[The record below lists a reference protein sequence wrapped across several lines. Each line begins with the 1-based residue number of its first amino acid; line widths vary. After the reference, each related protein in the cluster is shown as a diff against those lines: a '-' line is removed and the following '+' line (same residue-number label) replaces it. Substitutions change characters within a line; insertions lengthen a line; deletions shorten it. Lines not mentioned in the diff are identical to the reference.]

1 MTVIGAFLQQP
12 SRNADLFLA
21 CFSIDDY
28 FHVEDHREW
37 TFFIGSPEFIEPW
50 WDKLPAK
57 VVLSC
62 IFLIGWPL
70 RMSYKGRVGKH
81 NVEVKKAVFVEYSS
95 QDEGVSLS
103 ATPGSSANNNT
114 NTNNNHNATNNS
126 STNTNNENNNGAA
139 RKSDDIHCNGDN
151 STDNDD
157 GDEDEDDGGDAKNA
171 TQHDV
176 INCDAKSSRLDGAP
190 MNNR

>member
-1 MTVIGAFLQQP
+1 MAL
-12 SRNADLFLA
+12 
-21 CFSIDDY
+21 CSIDDY

-37 TFFIGSPEFIEPW
+37 TFFIGTPEYIEPW

-62 IFLIGWPL
+62 IFLIGWPF

-103 ATPGSSANNNT
+103 ATPGSNNANN
-114 NTNNNHNATNNS
+114 NTNNNHNTVERANNNNSNNS
-126 STNTNNENNNGAA
+126 SANENNNGAA
-139 RKSDDIHCNGDN
+139 RKNDDVHCNGGN
-151 STDNDD
+151 SSDNDD
-157 GDEDEDDGGDAKNA
+157 DDGDDDGDGDAKNIA
-171 TQHDV
+171 QRDV
-176 INCDAKSSRLDGAP
+176 INCDAKSSRLDGAS